1 MDSPVWFITGA
12 SSGFGLEIAKEALAR
27 GHRVIATARNPSK
40 LSALASAGA
49 DVMALDVRADEAAV
63 ASAVDEAFALH
74 GKITHVV
81 NSAGYALEAAVEE
94 ASAQEA
100 ADQFGTNVLGT
111 VKVCRAAA
119 RHLRAQRFGAVVNFG
134 SLGSWRGGPA
144 VALYCATK
152 AAVSNLTEGLRD
164 ELGYFG
170 VDVCVVEPGY
180 FRTGFLNP
188 GARIL
193 AGGQLDVY
201 GEGPSGEYK
210 ELMDSAD
217 NNQAGDP
224 VKGSRAVVDVMTSS
238 GPAEGRKI
246 PVRLVL
252 GTDCLA
258 AIRKKCRETLAL
270 LDEWEPVSGSTD
282 Y

>member
-12 SSGFGLEIAKEALAR
+12 SSGFGVEIAKEALAR

-81 NSAGYALEAAVEE
+81 TSAGYALEARRRGGERT
-94 ASAQEA
+94 
-100 ADQFGTNVLGT
+100 GGRRL
-111 VKVCRAAA
+111 
-119 RHLRAQRFGAVVNFG
+119 RFGAVVNFG
-134 SLGSWRGGPA
+134 SLGSWRGGPPPWRCTA
-144 VALYCATK
+144 RPRPPSATSPRACATSS
-152 AAVSNLTEGLRD
+152 AT
-164 ELGYFG
+164 FG

-258 AIRKKCRETLAL
+258 VIRKKCRETLAL